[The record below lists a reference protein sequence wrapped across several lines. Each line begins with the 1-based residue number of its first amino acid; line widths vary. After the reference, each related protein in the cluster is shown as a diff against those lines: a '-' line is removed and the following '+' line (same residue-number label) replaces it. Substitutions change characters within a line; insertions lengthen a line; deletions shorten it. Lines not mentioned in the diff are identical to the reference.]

1 MKRFLQFYIDN
12 IEKLFGYLLRKS
24 GSEVLAADLAQ
35 ESFVRYL
42 ERYRKKE
49 NNPAL
54 LFTIGRNLFYDH
66 SRKQTNS
73 FLHQPHLELIE
84 ASRRSQ
90 GNTEEL
96 YEARQQ
102 KKRMQ
107 EAIEQLSEDEQDI
120 LALVVSSDLKYR
132 DIAQIKG
139 CSEAAVKVTVHRAR
153 KKIKT
158 FLREWDNE

>member
-66 SRKQTNS
+66 YRKQTNCS
-73 FLHQPHLELIE
+73 FHQPHLELIE

-90 GNTEEL
+90 GDTEEL

-102 KKRMQ
+102 KKRIQKAM
-107 EAIEQLSEDEQDI
+107 ELLSEDERDV

-132 DIAQIKG
+132 DIAKVKG

-158 FLREWDNE
+158 FLQEWENE